1 MAIKNV
7 FLATVGMSPQVVTE
21 TLYAIAKE
29 GLNWPHEINIITTT
43 VGAKKIKEGLIDDQQ
58 LARLCE
64 EVDQPIPLFTEA
76 EILIVPNAEGVPVDD
91 ARTIEDHQAL
101 GDYILTVVQQI
112 TAQENV
118 HLHASLA
125 GGRKTMTF
133 YMGYAMSLFGRSQD
147 ILSHVL
153 ISDGYEGNPHFWFPT
168 SNPDYK
174 IVKTQKDDE
183 LDASLAKVDLVSI
196 PFVLHRHELP
206 TLFQTGSHSV
216 QFNDLVHLMN
226 LADRPEDIIL
236 ELHRKEQK
244 IYLKDLKDDSEAV
257 IREFTPK
264 ALDFAYYLIMAQSSL
279 GQINPRLVKRP
290 NTTEEGE
297 QLMRLMLASLLNL
310 IEANTGQSFAD
321 LDLQK
326 NKELAMEYIEDYFNA
341 KIRSDALEIFEHET
355 ELKGGWF
362 DDRKTVLTR
371 MFTRQLPKKLA
382 QVIVPKTIVDEL
394 GDALDQG
401 EGVRNGGYGIHL
413 IDYQK
418 QIRVI

>member
-1 MAIKNV
+1 M
-7 FLATVGMSPQVVTE
+7 
-21 TLYAIAKE
+21 
-29 GLNWPHEINIITTT
+29 
-43 VGAKKIKEGLIDDQQ
+43 
-58 LARLCE
+58 
-64 EVDQPIPLFTEA
+64 
-76 EILIVPNAEGVPVDD
+76 
-91 ARTIEDHQAL
+91 
-101 GDYILTVVQQI
+101 
-112 TAQENV
+112 
-118 HLHASLA
+118 
-125 GGRKTMTF
+125 
-133 YMGYAMSLFGRSQD
+133 
-147 ILSHVL
+147 
-153 ISDGYEGNPHFWFPT
+153 
-168 SNPDYK
+168 
-174 IVKTQKDDE
+174 
-183 LDASLAKVDLVSI
+183 
-196 PFVLHRHELP
+196 
-206 TLFQTGSHSV
+206 
-216 QFNDLVHLMN
+216 
-226 LADRPEDIIL
+226 L

-279 GQINPRLVKRP
+279 GQINPCLVKRP

-297 QLMRLMLASLLNL
+297 RLILASLLNL